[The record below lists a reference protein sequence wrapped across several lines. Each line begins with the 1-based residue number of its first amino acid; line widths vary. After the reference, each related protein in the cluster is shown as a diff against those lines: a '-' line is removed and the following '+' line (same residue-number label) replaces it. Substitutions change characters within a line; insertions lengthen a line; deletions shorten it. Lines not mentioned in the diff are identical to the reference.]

1 MAFTIIVDG
10 PNFINDLH
18 RHGKDEDYI
27 MNTLS
32 FETLHVIIQKKLK
45 EHGLFSHPFLH
56 TEFICSNKEKLGRF
70 EGKARERL
78 LEKLRRETGVSVREI
93 SLSSVE
99 GKEKGVDM
107 TVFVRMLEM
116 GKAYPPHH
124 IVLIASDKDY
134 VPAIKTLTTLGIH
147 TVLVGF
153 DDGKY
158 PTELINEAYL
168 FLDLNQILNE
178 MENKIKSHT
187 KEEGGESAVL

>member
-10 PNFINDLH
+10 PNFINDLS
-18 RHGKDEDYI
+18 RHEKDKDYI
-27 MNTLS
+27 MNTFS
-32 FETLHVIIQKKLK
+32 FATIHGIIQKKLV
-45 EHGLFSHPFLH
+45 ENGLYSHPFLH
-56 TEFICSNKEKLGRF
+56 TEFICSNKEKIGMF
-70 EGKARERL
+70 EGRDRAKL

-107 TVFVRMLEM
+107 AVFVRMLEL
-116 GKAYPPHH
+116 GKSNPPQH

-134 VPAIKTLTTLGIH
+134 VPAIKALTTLGIH

-158 PTELINEAYL
+158 PTELINEAYI
-168 FLDLNQILNE
+168 FLDLNQILSE
-178 MENKIKSHT
+178 MEDKIKSHT
-187 KEEGGESAVL
+187 KEEGNKSALP